1 VAKRYVKQGQVH
13 SNQLRSDGYPIFL
26 RDKEWGVTEADLLGP
41 QFKIEFNSVEV
52 EKILWVKLTANTTS
66 IRRMQDLKI
75 VGKVTGYSR
84 VGGGVPLSESAGKVC
99 PTTDV
104 NIWKLIQLVFIDSSQ
119 SVAFL

>member
-1 VAKRYVKQGQVH
+1 VATSGALWVAAG
-13 SNQLRSDGYPIFL
+13 
-26 RDKEWGVTEADLLGP
+26 GVTEADLLGP